1 MQSMI
6 THATNTMLEGN
17 TSKLISIVEECRKLG
32 WSNLT
37 IFEEVLKPALYT
49 VGNKWETDEV
59 TVADEHLATMTVD
72 YILSFLQKAED
83 SQSKI
88 RKTAMLFCVEG
99 EEHYL
104 GLKMT
109 ASILSLSGWEVKFLG
124 PNLPTKYA
132 IHFAKKWKPELIG
145 ISVSMRGLI
154 KNVEECASELA
165 SLSHRPSIFVGGRIV
180 SLNEEIF
187 LPRSVEKITSLYDL
201 QHWLTQENSHSTS
214 FNKEVTSR

>member
-6 THATNTMLEGN
+6 THATDTMLEGN

-37 IFEEVLKPALYT
+37 IFEELLKPALYT
-49 VGNKWETDEV
+49 VGDKWESDEV

-83 SQSKI
+83 SQTKI
-88 RKTAMLFCVEG
+88 ERTAMLFCVEG

-132 IHFAKKWKPELIG
+132 VHFAKKWKPQLIG

-154 KNVEECASELA
+154 KNVEECTSELA

-180 SLNEEIF
+180 ALKEKMM
-187 LPRSVEKITSLYDL
+187 LPRNVERITSLYDL
-201 QHWLTQENSHSTS
+201 QHWLTHKNMQDTS
-214 FNKEVTSR
+214 FQKEVTLR